1 MPGLFELRSGGT
13 LCLLLA
19 ICAGTNGSF
28 MPATYRAP
36 AHAVVDWS
44 AERAISTPEQ
54 QAVHSVVQNV
64 DQTRTRVDWGL
75 PSDGETGSPNHE
87 SKLRAG
93 AQPYKPPAKPAPG
106 PAHPPNH
113 FSYFQFRGNPNWNV
127 HHARE
132 APVPHYPVPYQH
144 PIYQRPVH
152 PQTVQ
157 QQPVHQQL
165 VHQPLAHQHP
175 AHPYGHPIPPAFF
188 YPPRYETHG
197 FAVPTEI
204 NTAKENIHSTE
215 VKNNGK
221 ARKYVEIGDD
231 EKHPHYKLL
240 PDDLH
245 PEYVDH
251 LSLPADLLE
260 GIYDDIRETD
270 KVQNNEILKESPK
283 NPVNNVEN
291 ILESNQKNPEAM
303 EGNAIH
309 SEIQS
314 KSDLDDHEQKSH
326 IPEITSPS
334 KQKDM
339 SVEEK
344 QDQSKGFLAHNG
356 KLYIHNMAGGGG
368 TWIKANK
375 PNFKHSHS
383 PKLQWK
389 PRSDPPGEDI

>member
-1 MPGLFELRSGGT
+1 MLIKLEQGSTGACLVMEKQAHQTTRANLGLGLNPTNLPQSPLQFLRTPLITLATSNLGVIPIGMFIMLEKLRSLITQYPINILYINVQSIRKLFNNNLSINSLSINHWPINILPIHTGT
-13 LCLLLA
+13 RFLRPFSILQDMKPTDLL
-19 ICAGTNGSF
+19 S
-28 MPATYRAP
+28 
-36 AHAVVDWS
+36 
-44 AERAISTPEQ
+44 
-54 QAVHSVVQNV
+54 
-64 DQTRTRVDWGL
+64 
-75 PSDGETGSPNHE
+75 
-87 SKLRAG
+87 LR
-93 AQPYKPPAKPAPG
+93 
-106 PAHPPNH
+106 
-113 FSYFQFRGNPNWNV
+113 
-127 HHARE
+127 
-132 APVPHYPVPYQH
+132 
-144 PIYQRPVH
+144 
-152 PQTVQ
+152 
-157 QQPVHQQL
+157 
-165 VHQPLAHQHP
+165 
-175 AHPYGHPIPPAFF
+175 
-188 YPPRYETHG
+188 
-197 FAVPTEI
+197 EI

-260 GIYDDIRETD
+260 GIYDDIHKTD

-356 KLYIHNMAGGGG
+356 KLYIHNMAGGGV
-368 TWIKANK
+368 
-375 PNFKHSHS
+375 HM
-383 PKLQWK
+383 
-389 PRSDPPGEDI
+389 D